1 MTISTEAK
9 SGRPQLSIG
18 WGEPYVDGDGKR
30 SAWVRSTGLGEA
42 YLSKLDAI
50 ELDRDLRRSLLS
62 ELFLGNMGSVA
73 ARSMAEHFLRSAC
86 NWGLALFAAEVP
98 GMRQADP
105 EAFGQLMQASTAEER
120 GGASMFDVGTGRA
133 QLWQR
138 GDLTYKMSGSNG
150 RVWWRPAVISPTHA
164 AGSASKLVAC
174 SL

>member
-9 SGRPQLSIG
+9 SGKPQLSIC

-105 EAFGQLMQASTAEER
+105 EAFGQLMQASTLLQVTRYKLPKVQVTKVTRAHAGVDG
-120 GGASMFDVGTGRA
+120 GGARRRVDV
-133 QLWQR
+133 
-138 GDLTYKMSGSNG
+138 
-150 RVWWRPAVISPTHA
+150 
-164 AGSASKLVAC
+164 
-174 SL
+174 